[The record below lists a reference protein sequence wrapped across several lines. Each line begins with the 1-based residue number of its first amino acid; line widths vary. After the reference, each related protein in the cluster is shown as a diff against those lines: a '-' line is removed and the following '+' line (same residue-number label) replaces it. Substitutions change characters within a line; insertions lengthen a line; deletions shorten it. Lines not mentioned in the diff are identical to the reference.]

1 MQNLFRRFARRI
13 AHAAHPAVLTLISF
27 IGLLTTGPSLAAEP
41 LPPEQAF
48 TFSARALDAQT
59 LEARWQIAEGYY
71 LYRDKF
77 SFHLTAAAANAP
89 AQATAADTP
98 ITAQLP
104 AGKMKMDDLF
114 GEVEVYR
121 QTVTARLPLPTQA
134 SGGTPATVTLK
145 TVAQGCWDGG
155 ICYPP
160 QTYTTSIDLP
170 ATAAAMTNPAD
181 AAPATQAPATSLGVN
196 TAPGDENSRIAN
208 LFKNSR
214 WPLVV
219 LSFFGFGLLLSL
231 TPCVLP
237 MIPIL
242 SGIIVNH
249 GHAVSHRRA
258 FMLSLAYVLGM
269 AITYAAAGV
278 AAGFSG
284 TLLTS
289 ALQNSWVLGGFAL
302 IFVALAFS
310 MFGVYELQLP
320 TALQS
325 KLADQANHQGGSVS
339 AIALMGALS
348 ALIVGPCV
356 AAPLAGALLY
366 IAKTG
371 DALLG
376 GAALFALALG
386 MGVPLLLVGTFSRR
400 LLPKTGPWMENVKK
414 FFGVLMLATALWL
427 ASPVLPGWLV
437 MLGWALLLIF
447 PAIFLSALDSLP
459 VNAHGLQRLGKGLG
473 LVLFITG
480 LAILLGLLG
489 GNRDPLQ
496 PLGFLRGNAA
506 APDGSATAGNA
517 AVPAAPTFIKIA
529 SVAELDAQLKT
540 ANKPVMLDFWAEWC
554 ISCKEMERFTF
565 AHPDVAARMQDF
577 LLLKADVT
585 ANNAADRALL
595 SRFNLFGPPGIIFFN
610 ANGQE
615 NTTQR
620 VIGFQNASQFLQQLN
635 QAALSR
641 DTAHFSLR

>member
-1 MQNLFRRFARRI
+1 MQNLFRRLAYQTNNMARL
-13 AHAAHPAVLTLISF
+13 AFLTLLF
-27 IGLLTTGPSLAAEP
+27 GLLLPGARQGFAAEP
-41 LPPEQAF
+41 LSPEQAF
-48 TFSARALDAQT
+48 TFSARAIDAQT
-59 LEARWQIAEGYY
+59 IEARWQMADGYY
-71 LYRDKF
+71 LYRNKF
-77 SFHLTAAAANAP
+77 AFHLAAPSNTAQN
-89 AQATAADTP
+89 AADTP
-98 ITAQLP
+98 LTAQLP

-121 QTVTARLPLPTQA
+121 QEVTARLALPA
-134 SGGTPATVTLK
+134 PANNETPITVMLK
-145 TVAQGCWDGG
+145 AVAQGCWDGG

-160 QTYTTSIDLP
+160 QNYTATITLP
-170 ATAAAMTNPAD
+170 AKTAAVAALQNPSD
-181 AAPATQAPATSLGVN
+181 TKSVSSTLPPN
-196 TAPGDENSRIAN
+196 TANAAGDESSRIAN
-208 LFKNSR
+208 LLNHSR
-214 WPLVV
+214 WPLIV

-258 FMLSLAYVLGM
+258 FLLSLAYVLGM

-289 ALQNSWVLGGFAL
+289 ALQNPWVLGGFAL
-302 IFVALAFS
+302 IFFVLAFS

-325 KLADQANHQGGSVS
+325 KLADKANHQGGSLS

-376 GAALFALALG
+376 GAALFSLALG

-427 ASPVLPGWLV
+427 ASPVLPAWLV
-437 MLGWALLLIF
+437 MLGWALLLIL
-447 PAIFLSALDSLP
+447 PAVFLSALDSLP
-459 VNAHGLQRLGKGLG
+459 VHAHSLQRLGKGVG
-473 LVLFITG
+473 MMLFITG
-480 LAILLGLLG
+480 LAILIGLLG
-489 GNRDPLQ
+489 GSRDPLQ
-496 PLGFLRGNAA
+496 PLDFLRGNATI
-506 APDGSATAGNA
+506 TANNT
-517 AVPAAPTFIKIA
+517 AVSPAPTFIKIT
-529 SVAELDAQLKT
+529 SIAELDAQLKK

-577 LLLKADVT
+577 LLLQADVT

-595 SRFNLFGPPGIIFFN
+595 ARFNLFGPPGIIFFTTH
-610 ANGQE
+610 GKE

-635 QAALSR
+635 QAAR
-641 DTAHFSLR
+641 

>member
-1 MQNLFRRFARRI
+1 MQNLFRRLAYQTNNMARL
-13 AHAAHPAVLTLISF
+13 AFLTLLF
-27 IGLLTTGPSLAAEP
+27 GLLLLGARQGFAAEP
-41 LPPEQAF
+41 LSPEQAF
-48 TFSARALDAQT
+48 TFSARAIDAQT
-59 LEARWQIAEGYY
+59 IEARWQMADGYY
-71 LYRDKF
+71 LYRNKF
-77 SFHLTAAAANAP
+77 AFHLAAPNTT
-89 AQATAADTP
+89 QNAADTP
-98 ITAQLP
+98 LTAQLP

-121 QTVTARLPLPTQA
+121 QEVTARLALPA
-134 SGGTPATVTLK
+134 PANNETPITVTLK
-145 TVAQGCWDGG
+145 AVAQGCWDGG

-160 QTYTTSIDLP
+160 QNYTATITLP
-170 ATAAAMTNPAD
+170 AKTAAVAALQNPTD
-181 AAPATQAPATSLGVN
+181 AKSVSNALPPN
-196 TAPGDENSRIAN
+196 TANAAGDESSRIAN
-208 LFKNSR
+208 LLNHSR
-214 WPLVV
+214 WPLIV

-258 FMLSLAYVLGM
+258 FLLSLAYVLGM

-289 ALQNSWVLGGFAL
+289 ALQNPWVLGGFAL
-302 IFVALAFS
+302 MFVVLAFS
-310 MFGVYELQLP
+310 MFGLYELQLP
-320 TALQS
+320 IALQS
-325 KLADQANHQGGSVS
+325 KLADKANHQGGSLS

-376 GAALFALALG
+376 GAALFSLALG

-414 FFGVLMLATALWL
+414 FFGALMLATALWL
-427 ASPVLPGWLV
+427 ASPVLPAWLV
-437 MLGWALLLIF
+437 MLGWALLLIL
-447 PAIFLSALDSLP
+447 PAVFLSALDSLP
-459 VNAHGLQRLGKGLG
+459 VHAHSLQRLGKGVG
-473 LVLFITG
+473 MMLFITG
-480 LAILLGLLG
+480 LAILIGLLG
-489 GNRDPLQ
+489 GSRDPLQ
-496 PLGFLRGNAA
+496 PLDFLRGNATI
-506 APDGSATAGNA
+506 TANNT
-517 AVPAAPTFIKIA
+517 AVSPAPTFIKIT
-529 SVAELDAQLKT
+529 SIAELDAQLKK

-577 LLLKADVT
+577 LLLQADVT

-595 SRFNLFGPPGIIFFN
+595 ARFNLFGPPGIIFFTTH
-610 ANGQE
+610 GKE

-635 QAALSR
+635 QAAR
-641 DTAHFSLR
+641 

>member
-1 MQNLFRRFARRI
+1 MQNLFRRLAYQTNNMARL
-13 AHAAHPAVLTLISF
+13 AFLTLLF
-27 IGLLTTGPSLAAEP
+27 GLLVLGARQGFAAEP
-41 LPPEQAF
+41 LSPEQAF
-48 TFSARALDAQT
+48 TFSARAIDAQT
-59 LEARWQIAEGYY
+59 IEARWQMADGYY
-71 LYRDKF
+71 LYRNKF
-77 SFHLTAAAANAP
+77 AFHLAAPSNTAQN
-89 AQATAADTP
+89 AADTP
-98 ITAQLP
+98 LTAQLP

-121 QTVTARLPLPTQA
+121 QEVTARLALPA
-134 SGGTPATVTLK
+134 PADNETPITVTLK
-145 TVAQGCWDGG
+145 AVAQGCWDGG

-160 QTYTTSIDLP
+160 QNYTATITLP
-170 ATAAAMTNPAD
+170 AKTGDAAALQNPTD
-181 AAPATQAPATSLGVN
+181 AKPISNALPPN
-196 TAPGDENSRIAN
+196 TANTAGDESSRIAN
-208 LFKNSR
+208 LLNHSR
-214 WPLVV
+214 WPLIV

-258 FMLSLAYVLGM
+258 FLLSLAYVLGM

-289 ALQNSWVLGGFAL
+289 ALQNPWVLGGFAL
-302 IFVALAFS
+302 MFVVLAFS
-310 MFGVYELQLP
+310 MFGLYELQLP
-320 TALQS
+320 IALQS
-325 KLADQANHQGGSVS
+325 KLADKANHQGGSLS

-376 GAALFALALG
+376 GAALFSLALG

-414 FFGVLMLATALWL
+414 FFGALMLATALWL
-427 ASPVLPGWLV
+427 ASPVLPAWLV
-437 MLGWALLLIF
+437 MLGWALLLIL
-447 PAIFLSALDSLP
+447 PAVFLSALDSLP
-459 VNAHGLQRLGKGLG
+459 VHAHSLQRVGKGVG
-473 LVLFITG
+473 MMLFITG
-480 LAILLGLLG
+480 LAILIGLLG
-489 GNRDPLQ
+489 GSRDPLQ
-496 PLGFLRGNAA
+496 PLDFLRGNATI
-506 APDGSATAGNA
+506 TANSA
-517 AVPAAPTFIKIA
+517 AVSPAPTFIKIT
-529 SVAELDAQLKT
+529 SIAELDAQLKK

-595 SRFNLFGPPGIIFFN
+595 ARFNLFGPPGIIFFT
-610 ANGQE
+610 AHGQE

-635 QAALSR
+635 QAAR
-641 DTAHFSLR
+641 

>member
-1 MQNLFRRFARRI
+1 MQNLFRRLAYQTNNMARL
-13 AHAAHPAVLTLISF
+13 AFLTLLF
-27 IGLLTTGPSLAAEP
+27 GLLLPGARQGFAAEP
-41 LPPEQAF
+41 LSPEQAF
-48 TFSARALDAQT
+48 TFSARAIDAQT
-59 LEARWQIAEGYY
+59 IEARWQMADGYY
-71 LYRDKF
+71 LYRNKF
-77 SFHLTAAAANAP
+77 AFHLAAPSNTAQN
-89 AQATAADTP
+89 AADTP
-98 ITAQLP
+98 LTAQLP

-121 QTVTARLPLPTQA
+121 QEVTARLALPA
-134 SGGTPATVTLK
+134 PANNETPITVTLK
-145 TVAQGCWDGG
+145 AVAQGCWDGG

-160 QTYTTSIDLP
+160 QNYTATITLP
-170 ATAAAMTNPAD
+170 AQTAAATALQNPSD
-181 AAPATQAPATSLGVN
+181 TKSVSSTLPPN
-196 TAPGDENSRIAN
+196 TANAAGDESSRIAN
-208 LFKNSR
+208 LLNHSR
-214 WPLVV
+214 WPLIV

-258 FMLSLAYVLGM
+258 FLLSLAYVLGM

-289 ALQNSWVLGGFAL
+289 ALQNPWVLGGFAL
-302 IFVALAFS
+302 IFVVLAFS
-310 MFGVYELQLP
+310 MFGLYELQLP

-325 KLADQANHQGGSVS
+325 KLADKANHQGGSLS

-376 GAALFALALG
+376 GAALFSLALG

-427 ASPVLPGWLV
+427 ASPVLPAWLV
-437 MLGWALLLIF
+437 MLGWALLLIL
-447 PAIFLSALDSLP
+447 PAVFLSALDSLP
-459 VNAHGLQRLGKGLG
+459 VHAHSLQRLGKGVG
-473 LVLFITG
+473 MMLFITG
-480 LAILLGLLG
+480 LAILIGLLG
-489 GNRDPLQ
+489 GSRDPLQ
-496 PLGFLRGNAA
+496 PLDFLRG
-506 APDGSATAGNA
+506 SATITANNT
-517 AVPAAPTFIKIA
+517 AVSPAPTFIKIT
-529 SVAELDAQLKT
+529 SIAELDAQLKK

-635 QAALSR
+635 QAAR
-641 DTAHFSLR
+641 